1 MRKELGIAKLVR
13 LNDTSKDWAEV
24 MATTGLF
31 EHANINAPKSGKYSA
46 EYASRKMYSIGENIL
61 INATSA

>member
-1 MRKELGIAKLVR
+1 
-13 LNDTSKDWAEV
+13 

-61 INATSA
+61 INATSAKRATADQIATNISSNE